1 MADQSNGVAVDASA
15 DKQPTPVPS
24 GEIGVAPQNTADS
37 TTDNGQSRR
46 PRDARVVHLIL
57 ASMGV
62 HAYHERVPLQIMD
75 FAYRTLQPSRRYELK
90 SYILTFRDRIH
101 LRRSARRT
109 DLR

>member
-1 MADQSNGVAVDASA
+1 MVDQPNGVAEPQA
-15 DKQPTPVPS
+15 DQKQSTPIPP
-24 GEIGVAPQNTADS
+24 GEPGVAPQTTADS

-75 FAYRTLQPSRRYELK
+75 FAYRM
-90 SYILTFRDRIH
+90 H
-101 LRRSARRT
+101 LDANFKWIIY
-109 DLR
+109 